1 MLCEMDARRVEGD
14 EATQTIISI
23 LRKAGQP
30 LSTREVQ
37 AETQRLLVRCPD
49 STIVFLNRLRLSGD
63 IKGMRSKEARGWV
76 WWVD

>member
-1 MLCEMDARRVEGD
+1 MDARRVEGD
-14 EATQTIISI
+14 EATRTIIDI
-23 LRKAGQP
+23 LRAAGRP

-37 AETQRLLVRCPD
+37 AETQKLLVRCPD

-63 IKGMRSKEARGWV
+63 IKGERSREARGWV